1 MTGMKRTTHLTA
13 FLSALFLF
21 AASSHG
27 AEPAASGA
35 KSSLPPGEA
44 GAKAALEK
52 SSRHGEWVD
61 IQAPGSN
68 APLRAYVVYP
78 ERKDKAPV
86 VIVIQEIFG
95 LTDWIRSVADQLAAD
110 GFIAIAPDLL
120 SGMGPGGKGTEG
132 FASRDDVTRAVRE
145 LKAPDVMARLDAV
158 KAYGEKLPASNGKT
172 GTVGFCWGGGM
183 SFNYAVHQPGLG
195 AAVVYYGTNPSKPE
209 DLAKVKAPVLGQY
222 GGNDNRV
229 NSTIEPAANAM
240 KQSGKTYVYTIHE
253 GAGHGFLR
261 QQDGQNGAN
270 MKATQAAWPATVQFL
285 REHTK

>member
-1 MTGMKRTTHLTA
+1 MKRTPHLTA
-13 FLSALFLF
+13 ILSALLLF
-21 AASSHG
+21 TLSARG
-27 AEPAASGA
+27 AEPAAAGGKA
-35 KSSLPPGEA
+35 SLPPNEA

-52 SSRHGEWVD
+52 SPRHGEWVD
-61 IQAPGSN
+61 IQAPGTN
-68 APLRAYVVYP
+68 GPLKAYVVYP

-95 LTDWIRSVADQLAAD
+95 LSDWIRSVADQLAAD
-110 GFIAIAPDLL
+110 GFIAIAPDML

-132 FASRDDVTRAVRE
+132 YASRDDVTRAVRE
-145 LKAPDVMARLDAV
+145 LKAPDVMAKLDAV
-158 KAYGEKLPASNGKT
+158 KAYGEKLPSSNGKT

-183 SFNYAVHQPGLG
+183 SFNYAVHQPGLA
-195 AAVVYYGTNPSKPE
+195 AAVVYYGTNPSKPD
-209 DLAKVKAPVLGQY
+209 DLMKVKAPIMGHY

-229 NSTIEPAANAM
+229 NSTIEPAANEL
-240 KQSGKTYVYTIHE
+240 KKEGKTYVYTIHE

-261 QQDGQNGAN
+261 QQEGQNGAN

>member
-1 MTGMKRTTHLTA
+1 MSFNYAVHQP
-13 FLSALFLF
+13 ALN
-21 AASSHG
+21 AA
-27 AEPAASGA
+27 
-35 KSSLPPGEA
+35 
-44 GAKAALEK
+44 
-52 SSRHGEWVD
+52 
-61 IQAPGSN
+61 
-68 APLRAYVVYP
+68 VVYYGTNPSKP
-78 ERKDKAPV
+78 EDLMKVKAPV

-95 LTDWIRSVADQLAAD
+95 LSDWIRSVADQLAAD
-110 GFIAIAPDLL
+110 GFIAIAPDML

-145 LKAPDVMARLDAV
+145 LKAPDVMAKLDAV
-158 KAYGEKLPASNGKT
+158 KAYGEKLPASSGKT

-183 SFNYAVHQPGLG
+183 SFNYAVHQPGLS
-195 AAVVYYGTNPSKPE
+195 AAVVYYGTNPSSPT
-209 DLAKVKAPVLGQY
+209 DLAKVKAPIMGHY

-229 NSTIEPAANAM
+229 NSTIDRAAAEL
-240 KQSGKTYVYTIHE
+240 KKEGKTYVYTIHE